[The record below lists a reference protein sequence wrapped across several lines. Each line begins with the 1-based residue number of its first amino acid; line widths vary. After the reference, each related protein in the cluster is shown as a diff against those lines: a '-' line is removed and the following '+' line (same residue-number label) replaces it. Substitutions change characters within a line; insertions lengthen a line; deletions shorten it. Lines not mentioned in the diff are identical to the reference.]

1 MSSAILYA
9 AIVAI
14 WACVLIPRWL
24 HRDTS
29 AQQPRGNSEEPT
41 AQEPGPTE
49 QEPGPAEHR
58 PRPWARHDK
67 GGDEA
72 VTGNA
77 APEDHPDRT
86 SSPRDFE
93 HARVLAA
100 RRRLF
105 GLLAVLSIASLALAY
120 TRMAAWW
127 VVVPPLAMMA
137 GYLAVLRA
145 AAKADAERREMAR
158 TRAAQ
163 QVRAAARAAV
173 PLSGAVTAAP
183 DAEVIHISPARGQR
197 QPADSGS
204 AKDQADEELYDQY
217 ADAKLRAV
225 GD

>member
-1 MSSAILYA
+1 MSSAILYV

-29 AQQPRGNSEEPT
+29 AQQPRGDTEEP
-41 AQEPGPTE
+41 AAHEPGPEERRPGSAE
-49 QEPGPAEHR
+49 QGPR
-58 PRPWARHDK
+58 LSARQDT
-67 GGDEA
+67 GGDET
-72 VTGNA
+72 VTGDA
-77 APEDHPDRT
+77 APEDLPGRT

-93 HARVLAA
+93 RARVLSA

-120 TRMAAWW
+120 TRLAAWW
-127 VVVPPLAMMA
+127 VVVPPLIMMA
-137 GYLAVLRA
+137 GYLAVLRGA
-145 AAKADAERREMAR
+145 TEADAERREMAR
-158 TRAAQ
+158 IRSAQ
-163 QVRAAARAAV
+163 EARAAARSAV

-183 DAEVIHISPARGQR
+183 DAEVIHISPARGQW
-197 QPADSGS
+197 QPAHSGP

-225 GD
+225 GH